1 MATTDADDLQNM
13 ISEQRQELMAAEALE
28 SDLEFAFRLQLEEA
42 MAASLTLQPSSS
54 SSRPSNR
61 ASINHSQL
69 HDDVVF
75 NFASLQ
81 NKEIERFEQERRD
94 REKSE
99 REMRRMVDDMNRRI
113 HDQNFAEEILKIPEE
128 DWDEHGDNVERPYG
142 EGPSESS
149 EVFNLYFKGLINEE
163 WVRGSTVSLA
173 GIGVAICDSKDNL
186 IFELRKPLPCNG
198 MNRQALEIIA
208 LIEGL
213 NAAFTL
219 DLKRITYFCDYYPL
233 YQFFTG
239 RWTPKQR
246 KVATLIRQVN
256 DFRRKFT
263 FCAVSLV
270 ARYDIKFAFKLAR
283 DAILSQITKST
294 ESGSA
299 NISTEVCVICLEDT
313 EANQMYTVDS
323 CQHRYCFSCM
333 KQHVEVKLLHGTM
346 PKCPH
351 EGCNIGLDVENCTK
365 FLTPK
370 LIEMMTQRKKENSI
384 PVTEKVYCPNPKCSA
399 LMSKSEVLEYAKS
412 FGAERSAARKCTICH
427 GLFCI
432 DCKVPWHSNMTCWD
446 YKKKNPEDLK
456 LKSLANRN
464 LWRQCV
470 KCNHMIELAEG
481 CYHMTCRCGYEF
493 CYTCGAE
500 WKDKKATCSC
510 PLWDEANIIRS
521 EQDRDFYEDLYD
533 DDDDDDD
540 DDDYDSEYG
549 EDDYSYFIDI
559 DNESDLEEL

>member
-61 ASINHSQL
+61 ASINHSQH

-128 DWDEHGDNVERPYG
+128 DWDEYGDNVERPYG

-270 ARYDIKFAFKLAR
+270 ARYDIRFAFKLAR

-412 FGAERSAARKCTICH
+412 FGAERSAARKCTKCN